1 MAWAEVAVAATET
14 CLGGVLAAALL
25 LPGLA
30 VAETAPEEGQVALK
44 VLSYRDWQPGLDRI
58 KVTAPSL
65 YLLAPLGSAWAVEG
79 SLVSDSVSG
88 ASPRYHSAI
97 SGASRLDEQRQAGDI
112 KLTHYGER
120 DAWSLGA
127 AYSTEHDYTS
137 RTVSADYRLSSE
149 DNNRTWNAGVSFS
162 HDRIGSSNDPT
173 LREGRRTWQWAL
185 GVTQAVSPVDLVQ
198 AGLGISVG
206 NGFYSDPYKFPD
218 QRPDHREQ
226 YTATLRWNH
235 HVQGLGAT
243 LRTGGRYYADSY
255 GVRATTLDA
264 AWVQPVGEK
273 WRVTPMLRYTT
284 QRAARFYFDPVYST
298 TLGEPFPPGYQA
310 GQLASADQRL
320 AGFGAVTAGLRL
332 DWAFAPRW
340 SADLSYQRYEQRGA
354 WRLGGSGSPG
364 LAPFS
369 ADWWQL
375 GISRSF

>member
-1 MAWAEVAVAATET
+1 MAATDIG
-14 CLGGVLAAALL
+14 LGGVLAAALL

-30 VAETAPEEGQVALK
+30 LAETQPEQGQVALK

-65 YLLAPLGSAWAVEG
+65 SVLAPVGSAWSVEG

-88 ASPRYHSAI
+88 ASPRFHTAI
-97 SGASRLDEQRQAGDI
+97 SGASKLDEERHAGDI

-137 RTVSADYRLSSE
+137 RTLSADYRLASE
-149 DNNRTWNAGVSFS
+149 DNNRTWNFGVSFTDDS
-162 HDRIGSSNDPT
+162 IGSSNDPT
-173 LREGRRTWQWAL
+173 LDKGRRTWQWAV

-198 AGLGISVG
+198 AGLGVSVG

-235 HVQGLGAT
+235 HFQGLGTT
-243 LRTGGRYYADSY
+243 LRTGARYYADSY

-264 AWVQPVGEK
+264 AWVQPVSDK
-273 WRVTPMLRYTT
+273 LRLTPMLRYST
-284 QRAARFYFDPVYST
+284 QRAARFYFDPVYSS
-298 TLGEPFPPGYQA
+298 TLGAPFPPGWQQ
-310 GQLASADQRL
+310 GQLGSADQRL
-320 AGFGAVTAGLRL
+320 AGFGALTGGLRL
-332 DWAFAPRW
+332 DWAFAPGW
-340 SADLSYQRYEQRGA
+340 SADLSWQRYEQRA
-354 WRLGGSGSPG
+354 SWRVGGSGSPG
-364 LAPFS
+364 LAPFK
-369 ADWWQL
+369 AQWWQL
-375 GISRSF
+375 GLSRSF